1 MTLVADT
8 DRHMV
13 PDAAVGI
20 DTAQTG
26 AGVLALSGDASKLL
40 GAVRVDVAL
49 RTTVWRRSDH
59 TRRAIALALTAIVP
73 WLKGIWSTRIGV
85 TRIFFNNRFN
95 C

>member
-20 DTAQTG
+20 DTTQTG

-40 GAVRVDVAL
+40 GAVRVDHTL
-49 RTTVWRRSDH
+49 RPAVRGRSNH
-59 TRRAIALALTAIVP
+59 FR
-73 WLKGIWSTRIGV
+73 
-85 TRIFFNNRFN
+85 
-95 C
+95 

>member
-1 MTLVADT
+1 MIALVADT

-40 GAVRVDVAL
+40 GAVRI
-49 RTTVWRRSDH
+49 DH
-59 TRRAIALALTAIVP
+59 TLRPAVRGRTDHSRCAIALALTAIVSR
-73 WLKGIWSTRIGV
+73 LK
-85 TRIFFNNRFN
+85 
-95 C
+95 